1 MADSIQ
7 PYEFDFQSVDFAAIA
22 EDATARVEES
32 AEATGSDATDAL
44 AGYYNAEE
52 LFTPDPFEA
61 AAQEGVS
68 PEEKAEMQAALI
80 ARNNLLE
87 MTGLALQG
95 DGIIAENSKIAAK
108 TMLSISQRDVTVA
121 QTSNEHLK
129 MLGEFEKGMLITQK
143 NKGVALQSVTQQ
155 VLNAREYQTIQLEMD
170 KTEAIVDS
178 KVQEINSIYATAK
191 AKSLKAYQDSMKTL
205 GIDTSGYLPT
215 ADA

>member
-1 MADSIQ
+1 MPESIQ
-7 PYEFDFQSVDFAAIA
+7 PYEFDFETVDFAVVADDSI
-22 EDATARVEES
+22 ARVEEA
-32 AEATGSDATDAL
+32 AESIEADASDAL

-61 AAQEGVS
+61 ATQEGVS
-68 PEEKAEMQAALI
+68 PEEKAELQAALI
-80 ARNNLLE
+80 ARNNYLE
-87 MTGLALQG
+87 MQGLALQG

-108 TMLSISQRDVTVA
+108 TQLSIAQRDVTVA

-129 MLGEFEKGMLITQK
+129 TLGEIEKGLLITEK
-143 NKGVALQSVTQQ
+143 NKGIALQGVTQQ
-155 VLNAREYQTIQLEMD
+155 VLNAREFQTIQLEMD

-215 ADA
+215 AEV

>member
-1 MADSIQ
+1 MPDSIQ

-22 EDATARVEES
+22 EDSTARVEES
-32 AEATGSDATDAL
+32 AEATGSDAADAL

-61 AAQEGVS
+61 ATQAGVS

-108 TMLSISQRDVTVA
+108 TMLSIAQRDVTVA

-129 MLGEFEKGMLITQK
+129 MLGEFEKGMLITEK
-143 NKGVALQSVTQQ
+143 NKGIALQGVTQQ
-155 VLNAREYQTIQLEMD
+155 VLNAREYQLIQLEMD